1 LCTPP
6 IIEKTRYQINFE
18 NHLWELDIFEG
29 RNRGLVMA
37 EVELGSEDEAVMLPP
52 WVTKEVSG
60 DKRYFNANLRVNPYT
75 NWNRR
80 Q

>member
-1 LCTPP
+1 
-6 IIEKTRYQINFE
+6 
-18 NHLWELDIFEG
+18 
-29 RNRGLVMA
+29 MA
-37 EVELGSEDEAVMLPP
+37 EVELESEDEAVMLPP